1 MPSKFQPTRWS
12 LIQNATDPDVRS
24 RNRAWTEFD
33 HLYRTPL
40 LRFISRSGWPN
51 DRAEDL
57 LQTFLAIVAERDW
70 LAEADRERGKMR
82 TFLLT
87 RLKRHLN
94 DVRKHDRAEKRG
106 GKVETLSLEEETE
119 RSGREP
125 TGPGGAEGD
134 AESMSEFDREWARSI
149 LDHTLAGLQA
159 RAESKGQ
166 EHVFR
171 ILQGQIT
178 GNSEEKLRDA
188 AKTLGESEGAVRM
201 KLQRLREEF
210 RKRLR
215 AEVAETL
222 LPGEDVSEEL
232 RYLARVLAQ

>member
-1 MPSKFQPTRWS
+1 
-12 LIQNATDPDVRS
+12 
-24 RNRAWTEFD
+24 
-33 HLYRTPL
+33 
-40 LRFISRSGWPN
+40 
-51 DRAEDL
+51 
-57 LQTFLAIVAERDW
+57 
-70 LAEADRERGKMR
+70 MR

-94 DVRKHDRAEKRG
+94 DVRKHNRAEKRG
-106 GKVETLSLEEETE
+106 GKGETLSLEEKTE
-119 RSGREP
+119 RIGREP
-125 TGPGGAEGD
+125 SRPRAAEGD
-134 AESMSEFDREWARSI
+134 AELMSEFDRKWARSI
-149 LDHTLAGLQA
+149 LDHTLADLKA

-166 EHVFR
+166 KHVFR

-215 AEVAETL
+215 AEVEETL
-222 LPGEDVSEEL
+222 LPGEDVSEEM
-232 RYLARVLAQ
+232 RYLAKVLAQ